1 MPLEP
6 KELDALEDMLRF
18 GGDAIEYAR
27 GLDFA
32 TFVADHKT
40 NRATMY
46 AIATVAEAS
55 HRVSRETQARW
66 PHIPWPMIWAMRN
79 ILMHE
84 YGRVD
89 LPTVYQ
95 VATIH
100 LPALL
105 GEVRVMLD
113 QESGTSST
121 GDDHG

>member
-6 KELDALEDMLRF
+6 RELDALEDMLRF
-18 GGDAIEYAR
+18 GSDVVEYVR

-55 HRVSRETQARW
+55 HRISRETQARW
-66 PHIPWPMIWAMRN
+66 PMIPWPMIWGMRN
-79 ILMHE
+79 ILIHE
-84 YGRVD
+84 YGHVD

-100 LPALL
+100 MPTLL
-105 GEVRVMLD
+105 KQVKAILAQD
-113 QESGTSST
+113 QATKL
-121 GDDHG
+121 